1 MLRPLHMAHAFLDEI
16 LTDQD
21 LAVDGTMGNGHDTLF
36 LAQRAGKVVAFD
48 IQEQALNTTA
58 EKLEKAGLT
67 NAQLVLTGHESLDQ
81 FVDQCKAAIFNL
93 GYLPSADKSV
103 ITLPETT
110 LQAIKKVLDRL
121 VVGGRLAIMIYYGH
135 EGGAVEKDAV
145 LDFVS
150 QLDQTVFTAMLYK
163 PLNQVNTPPFLVMIE
178 RINNNYGGDCITS
191 FVQIIIFL
199 ILLVFI
205 SLSLN
210 FNSLLFSLTLIV
222 LLFELYL

>member
-1 MLRPLHMAHAFLDEI
+1 M
-16 LTDQD
+16 
-21 LAVDGTMGNGHDTLF
+21 
-36 LAQRAGKVVAFD
+36 
-48 IQEQALNTTA
+48 NTTA

-67 NAQLVLTGHESLDQ
+67 NFQLVLTGHESLDQ

-150 QLDQTVFTAMLYK
+150 QLDQTVFTAILYK

-178 RINNNYGGDCITS
+178 RINNN
-191 FVQIIIFL
+191 
-199 ILLVFI
+199 
-205 SLSLN
+205 
-210 FNSLLFSLTLIV
+210 
-222 LLFELYL
+222 

>member
-1 MLRPLHMAHAFLDEI
+1 M
-16 LTDQD
+16 
-21 LAVDGTMGNGHDTLF
+21 
-36 LAQRAGKVVAFD
+36 
-48 IQEQALNTTA
+48 NTTA

-178 RINNNYGGDCITS
+178 RINNN
-191 FVQIIIFL
+191 
-199 ILLVFI
+199 
-205 SLSLN
+205 
-210 FNSLLFSLTLIV
+210 
-222 LLFELYL
+222 